1 MPAAPLPWGAC
12 NGAKCSTERAKRPG
26 QVFDGVGAA
35 GFGPATS
42 ASQTRRSDQAELR
55 PVEKIVA
62 GGTLGRSRGYA
73 RAPVADAP
81 IAPRRLDDT
90 AAARRPAIGYA
101 LILAAVGLWSLNGVL
116 AKVVVT
122 GNGLSALR
130 LAEIRATGAALLLF
144 TAVALIRPASLRV
157 SGREAGFLVL
167 FGVFGLAFVHFF
179 YFVAISHLDIG
190 IALVIQYLAPVLIA
204 LWARFFVHEP
214 VRRRLWVAL
223 ALSLTGLSLVV
234 ELWGGGGTLNG
245 KGVAASLGGA
255 VAYAL
260 YILMADHRLQRGRD
274 AFSLLAWGFVFAAV
288 FWALAQPWW
297 TFPTESLSGDTSL
310 LGRLE
315 GVEAPVWLLVAYI
328 VVFGTIVPFLLMVS
342 ALHYVPPARATI
354 VAMAEPVMA
363 GLIAWAWLREELG
376 PGQIVGGILVL
387 AGIVLAQT
395 ARTGEKA

>member
-1 MPAAPLPWGAC
+1 
-12 NGAKCSTERAKRPG
+12 
-26 QVFDGVGAA
+26 
-35 GFGPATS
+35 
-42 ASQTRRSDQAELR
+42 
-55 PVEKIVA
+55 
-62 GGTLGRSRGYA
+62 
-73 RAPVADAP
+73 VADTP
-81 IAPRRLDDT
+81 IVSPVVEEKVP
-90 AAARRPAIGYA
+90 ARQPALGYA
-101 LILAAVGLWSLNGVL
+101 LILTAVGLWSLNGVL

-122 GNGLSALR
+122 GGGLSALR
-130 LAEIRATGAALLLF
+130 LSEIRATGAGLLLF
-144 TAVALIRPASLRV
+144 AAVALLRPASLRV
-157 SGREAGFLVL
+157 SRRETGFLVL
-167 FGVFGLAFVHFF
+167 FGIFGLAFVHFF

-234 ELWGGGGTLNG
+234 ELWGGGSLDG
-245 KGVAASLGGA
+245 KGVAASLAAA

-260 YILMADHRLQRGRD
+260 YILMADHRLRRGRD

-288 FWALAQPWW
+288 FWAFAQPWW
-297 TFPTESLSGDTSL
+297 SFPASSLTQDTSL

-315 GVEAPVWLLVAYI
+315 GVEAPIWALVAYI

-342 ALHYVPPARATI
+342 ALHYVSPARATI

-363 GLIAWAWLREELG
+363 GLVAWAWLREELG
-376 PGQIVGGILVL
+376 AGQIAGGILVL

-395 ARTGEKA
+395 ARTTSRT